1 MWYKITVFGGSGF
14 LGRYIVQQLGNLD
27 YKIRVVVRK
36 PNNALFLK
44 VYGKVGQIEIVRGD
58 ISDSNSIKELIGES
72 ECVINCVAIFYE
84 TNKQKFNNIALIGH
98 MGSGKSTIG
107 KLLAKKLNFYHID
120 SDRLIEKKY
129 NKTIKEIFTENGE
142 EFFRNIEEEAILNIQ
157 QNNCVLSLGGG
168 AILRESIRNLLKN
181 KFITI
186 FLDVDIMKLVDRLQK
201 SSKRPLLINS
211 DIEKKI
217 KELDLTRR
225 KFYLLADI
233 TIRNINDPLNAVN
246 IIMEKYKI
254 LNE

>member
-1 MWYKITVFGGSGF
+1 MDN
-14 LGRYIVQQLGNLD
+14 IVTIMKDGNLME
-27 YKIRVVVRK
+27 K
-36 PNNALFLK
+36 
-44 VYGKVGQIEIVRGD
+44 
-58 ISDSNSIKELIGES
+58 
-72 ECVINCVAIFYE
+72 

-129 NKTIKEIFTENGE
+129 KKTIKEIFTENGE
-142 EFFRNIEEEAILNIQ
+142 KFFRNAEEEAILNIQ

-168 AILRESIRNLLKN
+168 AILSKSIRNLLKN
-181 KFITI
+181 KFLTI

-201 SSKRPLLINS
+201 TSKRPLLINL

-233 TIRNINDPLNAVN
+233 TIRNINDPLNTVN
-246 IIMEKYKI
+246 IIMEKYK
-254 LNE
+254 NFK